1 MSRKSAAESLT
12 ATWEVPMTFQVK
24 LFSWEDQGN
33 HLIILVRGAMDRAA
47 YRQLFGEIEK
57 VTQPLSECK
66 VLVDFSDSTCGADG
80 AEIEAL
86 VAELPL
92 DNWPRGNKIALIS
105 GPNISTYHRLYFLR
119 IALWAR
125 GLTVGVFHDTKVA
138 IDWLADVISY

>member
-47 YRQLFGEIEK
+47 YRQLFAEIEK

-66 VLVDFSDSTCGADG
+66 VLVEFSESTCEMSGG
-80 AEIEAL
+80 EIEAL
-86 VAELPL
+86 VAGLPL
-92 DNWPRGNKIALIS
+92 DRLSRGNKIAFIS
-105 GPNISTYHRLYFLR
+105 GPDISAYHRLYFLR
-119 IALWAR
+119 IALVAR
-125 GLTVGVFHDTKVA
+125 GLTVGVFHDTKIA
-138 IDWLADVISY
+138 IDWLATVI